1 MTELPVVYATCP
13 ACGCQTGTQKA
24 SGAVIRCSVC
34 AQEHGEE
41 VMLTVPERGA
51 APPPPEPK
59 PLGRRIKGALGLRAS
74 SRIPRPVSRNPQVAR
89 GIYETACREC
99 GLAVWR
105 ARLSPQAQARAG
117 YRSPVL
123 LLEPRRAD
131 GESGG
136 VVIGAD
142 GLAAFSGKFPGQF
155 AKHNCPAKVARCKHC
170 GQPIR
175 VLHQPPG
182 SPGRLAV
189 LDADED
195 PASIVAV
202 DGRGYAV
209 VDPEHQIAGPRYRWH
224 TLHVP
229 ADRGAGTD
237 FSRLITQR
245 PGGRDR

>member
-142 GLAAFSGKFPGQF
+142 GLAAFSGKLLVMPREPYT
-155 AKHNCPAKVARCKHC
+155 K
-170 GQPIR
+170 
-175 VLHQPPG
+175 
-182 SPGRLAV
+182 
-189 LDADED
+189 
-195 PASIVAV
+195 
-202 DGRGYAV
+202 
-209 VDPEHQIAGPRYRWH
+209 PEHKGNPVGIVVMFGDWELLGDLEDMACSVGLREHY
-224 TLHVP
+224 HV
-229 ADRGAGTD
+229 AWVRNRCGGGAT
-237 FSRLITQR
+237 FRSAATRS
-245 PGGRDR
+245 